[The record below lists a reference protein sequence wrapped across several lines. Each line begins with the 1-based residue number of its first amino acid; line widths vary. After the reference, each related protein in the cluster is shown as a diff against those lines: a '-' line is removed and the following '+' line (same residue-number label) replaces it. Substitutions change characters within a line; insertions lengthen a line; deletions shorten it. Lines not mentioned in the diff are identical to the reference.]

1 MAKKKKH
8 EEHGAGER
16 WAVPYADFL
25 SLLLALFIA
34 LFAISTI
41 DKKKLASFVEAISA
55 AFSFKPIS
63 TSAPPSIIEG
73 VGVKQK
79 REDTKKK
86 LKEKVEQ
93 LIKKLN
99 LEGKV
104 QVEVIPMGVRIRI
117 LDFILFNPCSVEI
130 KKEYQELLS
139 SVAEVIKEANLPV
152 EVEGHTDNIPPS
164 GNCIYPSNWELSAA
178 RAASVVR
185 YLIQSKNLPPSMFS
199 AVGYADTKPIA
210 PNNSEIGRSMNR
222 RIEINIITG
231 TDKEAEYKEKIS
243 KQKVDTN
250 EEPQPN
256 LEGNGK
262 TDKQ

>member
-1 MAKKKKH
+1 MARKKKH

-79 REDTKKK
+79 REDAKKK
-86 LKEKVEQ
+86 IKERVQ
-93 LIKKLN
+93 QIIKKLN

-104 QVEVIPMGVRIRI
+104 SVEIIPIGVRIRI
-117 LDFILFNPCSVEI
+117 LDYILFPSCSTEI
-130 KKEYQELLS
+130 NQEYKELLNGI
-139 SVAEVIKEANLPV
+139 AEVIKEAKLPV
-152 EVEGHTDNIPPS
+152 EVEGHTDDIPPGPTCS
-164 GNCIYPSNWELSAA
+164 YPSNWELSAA
-178 RAASVVR
+178 RAAAVVR
-185 YLIQSKNLPPSMFS
+185 YLITAGNLPPYLFS
-199 AVGYADTKPIA
+199 AVGYADTKPIS
-210 PNNSEIGRSMNR
+210 PNNSEVGRRLNR
-222 RIEINIITG
+222 RIEINLITG
-231 TDKEAEYKEKIS
+231 TDKEAELKEKADFIYKENSEEKNE
-243 KQKVDTN
+243 KQKTTN
-250 EEPQPN
+250 ESER
-256 LEGNGK
+256 
-262 TDKQ
+262 

>member
-1 MAKKKKH
+1 MARKKKH

-55 AFSFKPIS
+55 AFQFKPIS

-79 REDTKKK
+79 REDLKKK
-86 LKEKVEQ
+86 IEQ
-93 LIKKLN
+93 RVREIIKQLN

-104 QVEVIPMGVRIRI
+104 SVESIPAGIKIRI
-117 LDFILFNPCSVEI
+117 LDYILFSPCSV
-130 KKEYQELLS
+130 Y
-139 SVAEVIKEANLPV
+139 IKEEDRKLLDEISKIIKESKLPV
-152 EVEGHTDNIPPS
+152 EVEGHTDSIPP
-164 GNCIYPSNWELSAA
+164 GNGCIYPSNWELSAA

-185 YLIQSKNLPPSMFS
+185 YLISSNNLPPYLFS
-199 AVGYADTKPIA
+199 AVGYADTRPVA
-210 PNNSEIGRSMNR
+210 PNTSEIGRSMNR
-222 RIEINIITG
+222 RIEINLITG
-231 TDKEAEYKEKIS
+231 TDKEPFVKEQEIL
-243 KQKVDTN
+243 QQN
-250 EEPQPN
+250 EKKE
-256 LEGNGK
+256 
-262 TDKQ
+262 

>member
-55 AFSFKPIS
+55 AFQFKPIS

-79 REDTKKK
+79 RENLKKK
-86 LKEKVEQ
+86 IEQKVREI
-93 LIKKLN
+93 IKQLN

-104 QVEVIPMGVRIRI
+104 SVESIPAGIKIRI
-117 LDFILFNPCSVEI
+117 LDYILFSPCSV
-130 KKEYQELLS
+130 S
-139 SVAEVIKEANLPV
+139 IKEEDKKLLDEISKIIKESKLPV

-164 GNCIYPSNWELSAA
+164 SGCIYPSNWELSAA
-178 RAASVVR
+178 RAAAVVR
-185 YLIQSKNLPPSMFS
+185 YLIDSNNLPPYLFS
-199 AVGYADTKPIA
+199 AVGYADTRPIA

-222 RIEINIITG
+222 RIEINLITG
-231 TDKEAEYKEKIS
+231 TDKEAFVKEQEIL
-243 KQKVDTN
+243 QKN
-250 EEPQPN
+250 EKSNE
-256 LEGNGK
+256 
-262 TDKQ
+262 

>member
-41 DKKKLASFVEAISA
+41 DKKKLASFAEAISS

-63 TSAPPSIIEG
+63 SSAPPSIIEG

-79 REDTKKK
+79 REDARKKI
-86 LKEKVEQ
+86 KERVEKI
-93 LIKKLN
+93 IKQLN

-104 QVEVIPMGVRIRI
+104 QVEIIPMGVRIRI
-117 LDFILFNPCSVEI
+117 LDYILFQPCSVVI
-130 KKEYQELLS
+130 AQKSQQLLKDIS
-139 SVAEVIKEANLPV
+139 QVIKEANLPV

-164 GNCIYPSNWELSAA
+164 SGCAFPSNWELSAS
-178 RAASVVR
+178 RSAAVVR
-185 YLIQSKNLPPSMFS
+185 FLIEQGLDPKIFT
-199 AVGYADTKPIA
+199 AVGYADTRPIA
-210 PNNSEIGRSMNR
+210 PNTSAIGRSMNR
-222 RIEINIITG
+222 RIEINLITG
-231 TDKEAEYKEKIS
+231 TDKELYLKE
-243 KQKVDTN
+243 QK
-250 EEPQPN
+250 
-256 LEGNGK
+256 LKEGDNSEK
-262 TDKQ
+262 

>member
-41 DKKKLASFVEAISA
+41 DKKKLASFVEAISS

-63 TSAPPSIIEG
+63 SSAPPSIIEG

-79 REDTKKK
+79 RDDAKKK
-86 LKEKVEQ
+86 LKERVEKI
-93 LIKKLN
+93 IKQLN

-104 QVEVIPMGVRIRI
+104 QVELIPIGVRIRI
-117 LDFILFNPCSVEI
+117 LDYILFSPCSVAISQES
-130 KKEYQELLS
+130 QELLKS
-139 SVAEVIKEANLPV
+139 ISQVIKEADLPV

-164 GNCIYPSNWELSAA
+164 ADCGFPSNWELSAA
-178 RAASVVR
+178 RSAAVVR
-185 YLIQSKNLPPSMFS
+185 FLIQQGLDPKIFS
-199 AVGYADTKPIA
+199 AVGYADTRPIA
-210 PNNSEIGRSMNR
+210 PNTSQLGRSMNR
-222 RIEINIITG
+222 RIEINLITG
-231 TDKEAEYKEKIS
+231 TDKEAYLKEQTS
-243 KQKVDTN
+243 KKGEQV
-250 EEPQPN
+250 EERN
-256 LEGNGK
+256 S
-262 TDKQ
+262 DKGD

>member
-41 DKKKLASFVEAISA
+41 DKKKLASFVEAISS

-63 TSAPPSIIEG
+63 SSAPPSIIEG

-79 REDTKKK
+79 REDARKKI
-86 LKEKVEQ
+86 KERVEKI
-93 LIKKLN
+93 IKQLN

-104 QVEVIPMGVRIRI
+104 QVEIIPMGVRIRI
-117 LDFILFNPCSVEI
+117 LDYILFQPCSVVI
-130 KKEYQELLS
+130 AQKSQQLLKDIS
-139 SVAEVIKEANLPV
+139 QVIKEANLPV

-164 GNCIYPSNWELSAA
+164 SGCAFPSNWELSAS
-178 RAASVVR
+178 RSAAVVR
-185 YLIQSKNLPPSMFS
+185 FLIEQGLDPKIFT
-199 AVGYADTKPIA
+199 AVGYADTRPIA
-210 PNNSEIGRSMNR
+210 PNTSAIGRSMNR
-222 RIEINIITG
+222 RIEINLITG
-231 TDKEAEYKEKIS
+231 TDKEPYLKE
-243 KQKVDTN
+243 QK
-250 EEPQPN
+250 
-256 LEGNGK
+256 LKEGDNSEK
-262 TDKQ
+262 

>member
-41 DKKKLASFVEAISA
+41 DKKKLASFVEAISS

-79 REDTKKK
+79 RDDARKKI
-86 LKEKVEQ
+86 KERVEKI
-93 LIKKLN
+93 IKQLN

-104 QVEVIPMGVRIRI
+104 QVELIPMGVRIRI
-117 LDFILFNPCSVEI
+117 LDYILFPPCSVAISSES
-130 KKEYQELLS
+130 QELLR
-139 SVAEVIKEANLPV
+139 EVSQIIREANLPV
-152 EVEGHTDNIPPS
+152 EVEGHTDDIPPS
-164 GNCIYPSNWELSAA
+164 AGCGFPSNWELSAA
-178 RAASVVR
+178 RSAAVVR
-185 YLIQSKNLPPSMFS
+185 FLIQQGLDSKLFT
-199 AVGYADTKPIA
+199 AVGYADTRPVA
-210 PNNSEIGRSMNR
+210 PNTSGLGRSMNR
-222 RIEINIITG
+222 RIEINLITG
-231 TDKEAEYKEKIS
+231 TDKEAYLREQQIK
-243 KQKVDTN
+243 
-250 EEPQPN
+250 
-256 LEGNGK
+256 EGNNNK
-262 TDKQ
+262 SQIQEKEE